1 MPSWSAWPSPRCC
14 CATTTNATGCGP
26 PPPGSGTCFPACLAK
41 APTTGGSRTW
51 RRCWRPRCGGWPT
64 RPRVGG
70 AAAAAGRHA
79 GGLRPVH
86 HHRQTLGPVRL
97 RRLRLRGRPQPLLP
111 GVKLLLVWTAE
122 GTVTGFGQRRARSWD
137 LPQLA
142 APARG
147 GDHLDAEA
155 PARPGRPRRPRAR
168 RPVGPRRAAPAGPQ
182 HRDLA
187 QLADRRPNQALPAR
201 LRPLTSIFGAVI
213 ELRLGL
219 ARVCLRLRDRW
230 LCGGLLALVG
240 RRRWSRVSVAGR

>member
-1 MPSWSAWPSPRCC
+1 MIAALDTLLIALYVELTDRVIPTLGKRRR
-14 CATTTNATGCGP
+14 GP
-26 PPPGSGTCFPACLAK
+26 GRPPQVTDAELVCLAVAQVLLRYHDERHWLRA
-41 APTTGGSRTW
+41 APT
-51 RRCWRPRCGGWPT
+51 
-64 RPRVGG
+64 RVGHLFPRLLG
-70 AAAAAGRHA
+70 QSAYNRRLKDLAPLLEAA
-79 GGLRPVH
+79 
-86 HHRQTLGPVRL
+86 L
-97 RRLRLRGRPQPLLP
+97 RRLADKTPGSAERLRLLDGTP
-111 GVKLLLVWTAE
+111 VGCGQSTITAKRSDLFGSAGYGYEPAHSRYYRGVKLLLVWTAE

-201 LRPLTSIFGAVI
+201 LRPLTHP
-213 ELRLGL
+213 
-219 ARVCLRLRDRW
+219 
-230 LCGGLLALVG
+230 
-240 RRRWSRVSVAGR
+240 